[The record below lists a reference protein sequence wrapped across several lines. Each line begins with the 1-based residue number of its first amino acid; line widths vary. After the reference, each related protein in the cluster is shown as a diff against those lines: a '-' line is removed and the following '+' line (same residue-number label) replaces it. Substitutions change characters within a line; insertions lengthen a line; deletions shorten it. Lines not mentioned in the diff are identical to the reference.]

1 VARARDDS
9 LDDLFKAFPA
19 LLGRPATALE
29 RKAFDRYADL
39 LILWNRTHHLTALRT
54 RAAIGSGLFL
64 DSLLFRGLLPSGPK
78 RVVDIGAGA
87 GIPGVPLRIADHEIS
102 LTLVE
107 SRRKPVSFLHALARD
122 LQLTQVEIHHGRAEA
137 LSAEMPELD
146 EKCDFVISRAVKL
159 DSELIDLAMKL
170 LRPGGALLTSGPPS
184 GVSPPHVD
192 WSGNFEWKII
202 SFAEIGLTRR
212 FFVAP
217 KAG

>member
-29 RKAFDRYADL
+29 RRAFDRYADL

-54 RAAIGSGLFL
+54 RAAIGRGLFL

-87 GIPGVPLRIADHEIS
+87 GIPGVPLRIVDHEIS

-122 LQLTQVEIHHGRAEA
+122 LQLTQVEILHGRAEA
-137 LSAEMPELD
+137 LTAEAPELVD
-146 EKCDFVISRAVKL
+146 KCDFVVSRAVRL
-159 DSELIDLAMKL
+159 DSELIDLAMNL

-192 WSGNFEWKII
+192 WSGNFEWKTI
-202 SFAEIGLTRR
+202 SFTGIGLTRR
-212 FFVAP
+212 FFIAS
-217 KAG
+217 KAD

>member
-1 VARARDDS
+1 MARARDDS

-19 LLGRPATALE
+19 LLGRPATVLE

-54 RAAIGSGLFL
+54 RAAIGRGLFL

-137 LSAEMPELD
+137 LSAEMPELA
-146 EKCDFVISRAVKL
+146 EKCDFVVSRAVRL

-184 GVSPPHVD
+184 GASPPRVD
-192 WSGNFEWKII
+192 WNGDFEWKII

-212 FFVAP
+212 FFMAS

>member
-39 LILWNRTHHLTALRT
+39 LTLWNRTHHLTALRT
-54 RAAIGSGLFL
+54 RAAIGRGLFL

-78 RVVDIGAGA
+78 RVVDIGAEPAFPAFRFASLITRSRSPWWSRGGSPCPFSMLWLATSSSLRSRYIMA
-87 GIPGVPLRIADHEIS
+87 GP
-102 LTLVE
+102 
-107 SRRKPVSFLHALARD
+107 RRSPRRV
-122 LQLTQVEIHHGRAEA
+122 
-137 LSAEMPELD
+137 PELAD
-146 EKCDFVISRAVKL
+146 KCDFVVSRAVRL

-192 WSGNFEWKII
+192 WSGNFEWKTI
-202 SFAEIGLTRR
+202 SFTGIGLTRR
-212 FFVAP
+212 FFIAS
-217 KAG
+217 KAD